1 MTSSSSIFRASVMV
15 LGFWFSD
22 FILGV
27 MFHFYLPAVLVL
39 LHTFLI
45 ALLVSPVSHQSSLP
59 RVFQLVSFPLSL
71 SLCRLFPSHQSCFV
85 SRVSRV
91 SRLFPGLVSL
101 SGFICFCCLSPRVT
115 PVCFLC
121 FGLHS
126 VQFSLWIT
134 PVLLLTF
141 ITCLLFWILWTTALA
156 AIKTVYCVWVPFDH
170 V

>member
-59 RVFQLVSFPLSL
+59 CVFQSVSFPLSL
-71 SLCRLFPSHQSCFV
+71 SLSSVSLTSVLFCFPCLPCFSSV
-85 SRVSRV
+85 PR
-91 SRLFPGLVSL
+91 SRLPV
-101 SGFICFCCLSPRVT
+101 GFY
-115 PVCFLC
+115 
-121 FGLHS
+121 
-126 VQFSLWIT
+126 
-134 PVLLLTF
+134 LLLLPESSRYTG
-141 ITCLLFWILWTTALA
+141 LFFVFRFALS
-156 AIKTVYCVWVPFDH
+156 VVQLVDYSCVVANLYYLPYVLDFMDYSFGCN
-170 V
+170 